1 MNTVRKQIVIVL
13 TAFGIAGASLG
24 VQAQTAQLQS
34 PAEGRHGHA
43 ISKEERQAKRAEFRA
58 LSPEQR
64 QAKMAEFRAKR
75 SEMRAERR
83 AARQAKLQE
92 ALKLTPAQQPVWQ
105 AFVASMTPPQKGERA
120 GQRLSKEQRAA
131 LTAPQRLE
139 RRIAMQKQRTARMEA
154 RLSALN
160 SLYAALSPEQ
170 RKVFDEQQQ
179 RRGGRHHRGHG
190 GHGMMQG

>member
-1 MNTVRKQIVIVL
+1 MNTVRKNVLIVL

-24 VQAQTAQLQS
+24 VQAQTGA
-34 PAEGRHGHA
+34 PGEGRHGHA
-43 ISKEERQAKRAEFRA
+43 MSKEERQAKRAEFRA

-75 SEMRAERR
+75 VEMR
-83 AARQAKLQE
+83 AARQARLAE
-92 ALKLTPAQQPVWQ
+92 SLKLTPAQQPVWQ

-120 GQRLSKEQRAA
+120 GQRLTKEQRAA

-139 RRIAMQKQRTARMEA
+139 RRIALQKQRTARMEA

-160 SLYAALSPEQ
+160 SLYAALTPEQ
-170 RKVFDEQQQ
+170 RKLFDEQQQ
-179 RRGGRHHRGHG
+179 HRRGGRHHG
-190 GHGMMQG
+190 GHGKMMRG

>member
-1 MNTVRKQIVIVL
+1 MNTVRKNIVIVL

-24 VQAQTAQLQS
+24 VQAQTGA

-43 ISKEERQAKRAEFRA
+43 MSKEQREARRAEFRN
-58 LSPEQR
+58 LTPEQR
-64 QAKMAEFRAKR
+64 QEKMAEFRAKR
-75 SEMRAERR
+75 VEMR
-83 AARQAKLQE
+83 AARQAKLAE

-139 RRIAMQKQRTARMEA
+139 RRIALQKERTARMEA

-160 SLYAALSPEQ
+160 SLYAALTPEQ
-170 RKVFDEQQQ
+170 RKVLDEQQQ
-179 RRGGRHHRGHG
+179 RRGGRHHHG
-190 GHGMMQG
+190 GHGKMMRG

>member
-1 MNTVRKQIVIVL
+1 MNTVRKNVLIAL

-24 VQAQTAQLQS
+24 VQAQTAA
-34 PAEGRHGHA
+34 PAEGRHAHA
-43 ISKEERQAKRAEFRA
+43 MSKEQREAKRAEFRK
-58 LSPEQR
+58 LTPEQR

-75 SEMRAERR
+75 AEMH
-83 AARQAKLQE
+83 AARLAKLAE
-92 ALKLTPAQQPVWQ
+92 SLKLTPAQQPVWQ

-120 GQRLSKEQRAA
+120 GQRLAKEQRTA

-139 RRIAMQKQRTARMEA
+139 RRIALQKERTARMEA

-160 SLYAALSPEQ
+160 SLYAALTPEQ

-179 RRGGRHHRGHG
+179 RRGGRHHG
-190 GHGMMQG
+190 GHGKMMRG

>member
-1 MNTVRKQIVIVL
+1 MNTVRTNIVIVL
-13 TAFGIAGASLG
+13 AAFGIAGASLG
-24 VQAQTAQLQS
+24 VQAQTGA
-34 PAEGRHGHA
+34 PHEGRHGHA

-64 QAKMAEFRAKR
+64 QAKMAERRAKR
-75 SEMRAERR
+75 AEMH
-83 AARQAKLQE
+83 AARQAKLAD

-105 AFVASMTPPQKGERA
+105 AFVASMTPPQQGERA

-139 RRIAMQKQRTARMEA
+139 RRIALQKQRTARMEA

>member
-1 MNTVRKQIVIVL
+1 MKTVRKQVLIAL

-24 VQAQTAQLQS
+24 VQAQTGA

-43 ISKEERQAKRAEFRA
+43 MSKEQREAKRAEFRN
-58 LSPEQR
+58 LTPEQR
-64 QAKMAEFRAKR
+64 QAKFAEFRAKR
-75 SEMRAERR
+75 LEQR
-83 AARQAKLQE
+83 AARQAKLAE
-92 ALKLTPAQQPVWQ
+92 TLKLTPAQQPVWQ

-139 RRIAMQKQRTARMEA
+139 RHIAMQKERTARMEA

-160 SLYAALSPEQ
+160 SLYAALTPEQ
-170 RKVFDEQQQ
+170 RKLFDEQQQ
-179 RRGGRHHRGHG
+179 RRGGRHHG
-190 GHGMMQG
+190 GHGKMMRG

>member
-1 MNTVRKQIVIVL
+1 MTTVRKNIVIVL
-13 TAFGIAGASLG
+13 SALGIAAASLG
-24 VQAQTAQLQS
+24 VQAQTAAPQ
-34 PAEGRHGHA
+34 EGRHGHA
-43 ISKEERQAKRAEFRA
+43 MSKEQREAKRAEFRA

-64 QAKMAEFRAKR
+64 QAKFAEFKAKR
-75 SEMRAERR
+75 AEHR
-83 AARQAKLQE
+83 AARQAKLAE
-92 ALKLTPAQQPVWQ
+92 SLKLTPAQQPVWQ

-139 RRIAMQKQRTARMEA
+139 RRVAMQKQRTARMEA

-160 SLYAALSPEQ
+160 SLYAALTPEQ
-170 RKVFDEQQQ
+170 RKVFDASQQ

-190 GHGMMQG
+190 GHGMMHG

>member
-1 MNTVRKQIVIVL
+1 MNTLRKNIVVVL
-13 TAFGIAGASLG
+13 AAFGIAGASIG
-24 VQAQTAQLQS
+24 VQAQNQG

-43 ISKEERQAKRAEFRA
+43 MSKEQRQAKRAEFAA

-64 QAKMAEFRAKR
+64 QAKMAEFKAKR
-75 SEMRAERR
+75 MERQ
-83 AARQAKLQE
+83 AARQARLQE

-105 AFVASMTPPQKGERA
+105 AFVASMTPPQRGDRA
-120 GQRLSKEQRAA
+120 GQRLDKEQRAA

-160 SLYAALSPEQ
+160 SLYAALTPEQ
-170 RKVFDEQQQ
+170 RKVFDEQKQG
-179 RRGGRHHRGHG
+179 RRGGRHHG
-190 GHGMMQG
+190 GHGMMRG

>member
-1 MNTVRKQIVIVL
+1 MKTVRKQVLIAL

-24 VQAQTAQLQS
+24 VQAQTGA

-43 ISKEERQAKRAEFRA
+43 MSKEQREAKRAEFRA

-75 SEMRAERR
+75 VEMR
-83 AARQAKLQE
+83 AARQARLAE
-92 ALKLTPAQQPVWQ
+92 SLKLTPAQQPVWQ
-105 AFVASMTPPQKGERA
+105 AFVASSTPPQKADRA

-139 RRIAMQKQRTARMEA
+139 RHIAMQKQRTARMEA

-160 SLYAALSPEQ
+160 SLYAALTPEQ
-170 RKVFDEQQQ
+170 RSVFDAQQQ
-179 RRGGRHHRGHG
+179 HRRGGRHHGD
-190 GHGMMQG
+190 GMMRG

>member
-1 MNTVRKQIVIVL
+1 MKTIGKNIVIVL
-13 TAFGIAGASLG
+13 AALGIAGASIG
-24 VQAQTAQLQS
+24 VQAQTQAAQD
-34 PAEGRHGHA
+34 GRHGHA
-43 ISKEERQAKRAEFRA
+43 MTKEERQAKREQFRK
-58 LSPEQR
+58 LTPEQR
-64 QAKMAEFRAKR
+64 QAKMAEFQAKR
-75 SEMRAERR
+75 AEHR
-83 AARQAKLQE
+83 AARQAKLQD

-120 GQRLSKEQRAA
+120 GQRLTKEQRAA

-139 RRIAMQKQRTARMEA
+139 RRIAMQKERTARMEA

-190 GHGMMQG
+190 GHGGHGMMRG

>member
-1 MNTVRKQIVIVL
+1 MNTVRKNIVIAL

-24 VQAQTAQLQS
+24 VQAQTTAPQ
-34 PAEGRHGHA
+34 EGRHGHA
-43 ISKEERQAKRAEFRA
+43 MKQEERQAKRAEFRN

-64 QAKMAEFRAKR
+64 QAKMAELRAKR
-75 SEMRAERR
+75 AEMR
-83 AARQAKLQE
+83 AARQSKLQD

-105 AFVASMTPPQKGERA
+105 AFVASQTPPQKGERA

-139 RRIAMQKQRTARMEA
+139 RHIALQKERTARMEA

-160 SLYAALSPEQ
+160 SLYAALTPEQ
-170 RKVFDEQQQ
+170 RKVFDEQQ
-179 RRGGRHHRGHG
+179 RRGGGRHHRGHG
-190 GHGMMQG
+190 GHGMMHG

>member
-1 MNTVRKQIVIVL
+1 MNTVRKNILIVL
-13 TAFGIAGASLG
+13 AAFGIAGASLR
-24 VQAQTAQLQS
+24 VQAQTTAPL
-34 PAEGRHGHA
+34 ERRHAHA
-43 ISKEERQAKRAEFRA
+43 MSKEQREAKRAEFRA

-75 SEMRAERR
+75 AEMR
-83 AARQAKLQE
+83 AARQAKLAE
-92 ALKLTPAQQPVWQ
+92 SLKLTPAQQPVWQ

-120 GQRLSKEQRAA
+120 GQRLNKEQRTA

-139 RRIAMQKQRTARMEA
+139 RRIALQKERTARMEA

-179 RRGGRHHRGHG
+179 RRGGRHHG
-190 GHGMMQG
+190 GHGKMMRG

>member
-1 MNTVRKQIVIVL
+1 MNTVRKHVLKNIVTAL
-13 TAFGIAGASLG
+13 TAIGIAGASLG
-24 VQAQTAQLQS
+24 VQAQTQA
-34 PAEGRHGHA
+34 PAEGRHGYA
-43 ISKEERQAKRAEFRA
+43 MSKEQREAKRAEFRA

-64 QAKMAEFRAKR
+64 QARMAEFKAKR
-75 SEMRAERR
+75 LEQR
-83 AARQAKLQE
+83 AARQARLAE
-92 ALKLTPAQQPVWQ
+92 SLKLTPAHQPVWQ
-105 AFVASMTPPQKGERA
+105 AFVASMTPPQQGEHA

-160 SLYAALSPEQ
+160 SLYAALTPEQ

-179 RRGGRHHRGHG
+179 RRGGRHHG
-190 GHGMMQG
+190 GHGKMMRG

>member
-1 MNTVRKQIVIVL
+1 MNTVRKNIVIVL
-13 TAFGIAGASLG
+13 AAFGIAGASLG
-24 VQAQTAQLQS
+24 VQAQTGA

-43 ISKEERQAKRAEFRA
+43 MSKEQREAKRAEFRQ
-58 LSPEQR
+58 LTPEQR

-75 SEMRAERR
+75 AEMR
-83 AARQAKLQE
+83 AARQAKLAD

-139 RRIAMQKQRTARMEA
+139 RRIAMQKERTARMEA

-160 SLYAALSPEQ
+160 SLYAALTPEQ
-170 RKVFDEQQQ
+170 RKVFDEQKQG
-179 RRGGRHHRGHG
+179 RRGGRHHGA
-190 GHGMMQG
+190 HGMMRG

>member
-1 MNTVRKQIVIVL
+1 MNTVRKNIVIVL

-24 VQAQTAQLQS
+24 VQAQTGAPS
-34 PAEGRHGHA
+34 EGRHGHA
-43 ISKEERQAKRAEFRA
+43 MSKEERQAKRAAFQA

-83 AARQAKLQE
+83 AARQAKLAE
-92 ALKLTPAQQPVWQ
+92 SLKLTPAQQPVWQ
-105 AFVASMTPPQKGERA
+105 AFVASMTPPQQGDRA
-120 GQRLSKEQRAA
+120 GQRLSKEERAA

-160 SLYAALSPEQ
+160 SLYAVLTPEQ
-170 RKVFDEQQQ
+170 RKVFDEQKQG
-179 RRGGRHHRGHG
+179 RRGGRHHG
-190 GHGMMQG
+190 GHGKMMRG